1 MRCAAHLQ
9 EFWKDKW
16 LRLNVGGVAAYGYAE
31 YGKVLEDHDREQQR
45 TQTLTHSPHHA
56 HAAATY
62 REPSTAHK
70 TQLGGYLYDFGF
82 TITLSLYV
90 EL

>member
-1 MRCAAHLQ
+1 M
-9 EFWKDKW
+9 
-16 LRLNVGGVAAYGYAE
+16 GGVAAYGYAE